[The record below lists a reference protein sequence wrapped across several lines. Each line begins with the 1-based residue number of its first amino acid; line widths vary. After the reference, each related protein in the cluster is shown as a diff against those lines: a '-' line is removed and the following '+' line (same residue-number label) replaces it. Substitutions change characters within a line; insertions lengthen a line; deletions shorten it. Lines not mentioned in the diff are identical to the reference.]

1 MILNTQQLQYLV
13 EIEQAGS
20 ISQAAANLYMGQP
33 NLSRL
38 LRETETTL
46 GFPIFERTRQGVRPT
61 ERGKQFLLRARNI
74 LREAAYM
81 EQLGPNSMIPN
92 QFRICIPRSYAFLN
106 MVQQYLNRLPACVD
120 LDAFVQECDPKKAL
134 ESLDNNTVTFA
145 VIRFALDYR
154 AYYEEQAGM
163 RKLSFLPLSQGN
175 YQVIIS
181 QENPLHTRS
190 VLSKADLEGL
200 TEITHN
206 DAFSP
211 TSQIDLS
218 QNKLYTKD
226 RMAQLQLLTG
236 LPYAFLRSEPL
247 PKQILDAHK
256 LSQHPCS
263 DLGAKYQNALI
274 FNPQC
279 TMSEIETAFLD
290 YLKQDSPSKS
300 LLLG

>member
-46 GFPIFERTRQGVRPT
+46 GFSIFERTRQGVRPT

-81 EQLGPNSMIPN
+81 EQLGPNSAVPN

-106 MVQQYLNRLPACVD
+106 IVQQYLNRLPACVD

-145 VIRFALDYR
+145 VIRFSLDYR
-154 AYYEEQAGM
+154 AYFEEQASL
-163 RKLSFLPLSQGN
+163 RKLTFLPLSQET
-175 YQVIIS
+175 YQIIIS
-181 QENPLHTRS
+181 QDNPLHGRS
-190 VLSKADLEGL
+190 ILSKADLDGL

-211 TSQIDLS
+211 ISQIDLG

-236 LPYAFLRSEPL
+236 LPYAYLCSEPL
-247 PKQILDAHK
+247 PKHILDSHG

-263 DLGAKYQNALI
+263 DSCAKYQNALI
-274 FNPQC
+274 LNPQC

-290 YLKQDSPSKS
+290 YLKQEAQTKS
-300 LLLG
+300 LS

>member
-13 EIEQAGS
+13 EIERAGS
-20 ISQAAANLYMGQP
+20 ISQAATNLYMGQP

-38 LRETETTL
+38 LRETENTL

-81 EQLGPNSMIPN
+81 EQLGPNSTVPN

-106 MVQQYLNRLPACVD
+106 LVQQYLNRLPACVD

-134 ESLDNNTVTFA
+134 ESLDNNAVTFA
-145 VIRFALDYR
+145 VIRFTLDYR
-154 AYYEEQAGM
+154 TYFEEQASL
-163 RKLSFLPLSQGN
+163 RKLTFLPLSQET
-175 YQVIIS
+175 YQIIIS
-181 QENPLHTRS
+181 QDNPLHMRS
-190 VLSKADLEGL
+190 ILSKADLEGL
-200 TEITHN
+200 TEITYN
-206 DAFSP
+206 DTFSP
-211 TSQIDLS
+211 SAQIDIS

-236 LPYAFLRSEPL
+236 LPYAYLRSEPL
-247 PKQILDAHK
+247 PKQILDAHH

-263 DLGAKYQNALI
+263 DPGMVYQNALV
-274 FNPQC
+274 FNPSC
-279 TMSEIETAFLD
+279 TMSDIEAEFMNT
-290 YLKQDSPSKS
+290 LKKLSQ
-300 LLLG
+300 

>member
-20 ISQAAANLYMGQP
+20 ISQAATNLYMGQP

-81 EQLGPNSMIPN
+81 EQLGPNSKVPN
-92 QFRICIPRSYAFLN
+92 QFRICIPHSYAFLN
-106 MVQQYLNRLPACVD
+106 MVQQYLNRLPVCVD

-134 ESLDNNTVTFA
+134 ESLDNNAVTFA
-145 VIRFALDYR
+145 VIRFTLDYR
-154 AYYEEQAGM
+154 AYFEEQASL
-163 RKLSFLPLSQGN
+163 RKLTFLPLSQET
-175 YQVIIS
+175 YQITIS
-181 QENPLHTRS
+181 QDNPLHMRS
-190 VLSKADLEGL
+190 ILSKADLEGL
-200 TEITHN
+200 TEITYN
-206 DAFSP
+206 DTFSL
-211 TSQIDLS
+211 SAQIDIS

-236 LPYAFLRSEPL
+236 LPYAYLRSEPL
-247 PKQILDAHK
+247 PKQILDAHH

-263 DLGAKYQNALI
+263 EPGMVYQNALL
-274 FNPQC
+274 FNSGC
-279 TMSEIETAFLD
+279 TMSDIESEFMNS
-290 YLKQDSPSKS
+290 LKKLSQ
-300 LLLG
+300 

>member
-20 ISQAAANLYMGQP
+20 ISQAATNLYMGQP

-38 LRETETTL
+38 IRETETTL

-81 EQLGPNSMIPN
+81 EQLGPNSAVPN
-92 QFRICIPRSYAFLN
+92 QFRICIPRSYTFLN

-134 ESLDNNTVTFA
+134 ESLDNNAVTFA
-145 VIRFALDYR
+145 VIRFTLDYR
-154 AYYEEQAGM
+154 AYFEEQASL
-163 RKLSFLPLSQGN
+163 RKLTFLPLSQEA
-175 YQVIIS
+175 YQITIS
-181 QENPLHTRS
+181 QDNPLHMRS
-190 VLSKADLEGL
+190 ILSKADLEGL

-211 TSQIDLS
+211 TAQIDIS
-218 QNKLYTKD
+218 KNKLYTKD

-236 LPYAFLRSEPL
+236 LPYAYLRSEPL
-247 PKQILDAHK
+247 PKQILDAHQ

-263 DLGAKYQNALI
+263 DPGMVYQNALL
-274 FNPQC
+274 FNPSC
-279 TMSEIETAFLD
+279 TMSDIEAEFMNI
-290 YLKQDSPSKS
+290 LKKLSQ
-300 LLLG
+300 

>member
-13 EIEQAGS
+13 EIERAGS
-20 ISQAAANLYMGQP
+20 ISQAATNLYMGQP

-38 LRETETTL
+38 LRETENTL

-81 EQLGPNSMIPN
+81 EQLGPNSTVPN

-134 ESLDNNTVTFA
+134 ESLDNNAVTFA
-145 VIRFALDYR
+145 VIRFTLDYR
-154 AYYEEQAGM
+154 AYFEEQASL
-163 RKLSFLPLSQGN
+163 RKLTFLPLSQET
-175 YQVIIS
+175 YQIIIS
-181 QENPLHTRS
+181 QNNPLHTRS
-190 VLSKADLEGL
+190 ALSKADLDGL

-211 TSQIDLS
+211 TAQIDIS

-236 LPYAFLRSEPL
+236 LPYAYLRSESL
-247 PKQILDAHK
+247 PKQILDAHQ

-263 DLGAKYQNALI
+263 DPGMVYQNALV
-274 FNPQC
+274 FNPSC
-279 TMSEIETAFLD
+279 TMSDIEAEFMNS
-290 YLKQDSPSKS
+290 LKKLSQ
-300 LLLG
+300 

>member
-20 ISQAAANLYMGQP
+20 ISQAATNLYMGQP

-81 EQLGPNSMIPN
+81 EQLGPNSTVPN
-92 QFRICIPRSYAFLN
+92 QFRICIPHSYAFLN
-106 MVQQYLNRLPACVD
+106 MVQQYLNTLPTCVD
-120 LDAFVQECDPKKAL
+120 LDAFVQECDPKRAL
-134 ESLDNNTVTFA
+134 ESLDNNAATFA

-154 AYYEEQAGM
+154 AYFEEQASL
-163 RKLSFLPLSQGN
+163 RKLTFLPLSQER
-175 YQVIIS
+175 YQIIIS
-181 QENPLHTRS
+181 QDNPLHTRNT
-190 VLSKADLEGL
+190 LSKADLDGL

-211 TSQIDLS
+211 TAQIDIS

-236 LPYAFLRSEPL
+236 LPYAYLRSESL
-247 PKQILDAHK
+247 PKQILDAHQ

-263 DLGAKYQNALI
+263 DSGMVYQNALV
-274 FNPQC
+274 FNPNC
-279 TMSEIETAFLD
+279 TMSNIEAEFMNN
-290 YLKQDSPSKS
+290 LKKLSQ
-300 LLLG
+300 

>member
-20 ISQAAANLYMGQP
+20 ISQAATNLYMGQP

-81 EQLGPNSMIPN
+81 EQLGPNSTVPN
-92 QFRICIPRSYAFLN
+92 QFRICIPHSYAFLN
-106 MVQQYLNRLPACVD
+106 IVQQYLNRLPPSVD
-120 LDAFVQECDPKKAL
+120 LDAFVQECHPQKAL
-134 ESLDNNTVTFA
+134 ELLDNSTVAFA
-145 VIRFALDYR
+145 VVRFASELRGYW
-154 AYYEEQAGM
+154 EEQAVL
-163 RKLSFLPLSQGN
+163 RKLTFLPFSQGE
-175 YQVIIS
+175 YQIIIS
-181 QENPLHTRS
+181 KDNPLQGRS
-190 VLSKADLEGL
+190 ILSNADLEGL
-200 TEITHN
+200 TEITHA
-206 DAFSP
+206 DTFSP
-211 TSQIDLS
+211 ATQIDIS

-226 RMAQLQLLTG
+226 RMAQLQLLVG
-236 LPYAFLRSEPL
+236 LPYAYLRSEPL
-247 PKQILDAHK
+247 PKHILDSHG

-263 DLGAKYQNALI
+263 DSGARYQNALI

-290 YLKQDSPSKS
+290 YLKQESSSKTV
-300 LLLG
+300 

>member
-20 ISQAAANLYMGQP
+20 ISQAATNLYMGQP
-33 NLSRL
+33 NLSRM

-81 EQLGPNSMIPN
+81 EQLGPNSTAPN
-92 QFRICIPRSYAFLN
+92 QFRICIPHSYAFLN

-154 AYYEEQAGM
+154 AYFEEQASL
-163 RKLSFLPLSQGN
+163 RKLTFLPLSQGK
-175 YQVIIS
+175 YQIIIS
-181 QENPLHTRS
+181 QDNPLHTRS
-190 VLSKADLEGL
+190 VLSKTDLEGL

-211 TSQIDLS
+211 MAQIDIS

-236 LPYAFLRSEPL
+236 LPHAYLRAESL
-247 PKQILDAHK
+247 PKQILDAHH
-256 LSQHPCS
+256 LSQYPCS
-263 DLGAKYQNALI
+263 DPGMVYQNALV
-274 FNPQC
+274 FNPNC
-279 TMSEIETAFLD
+279 TLSDIEAEFMNN
-290 YLKQDSPSKS
+290 LKKLAQ
-300 LLLG
+300 